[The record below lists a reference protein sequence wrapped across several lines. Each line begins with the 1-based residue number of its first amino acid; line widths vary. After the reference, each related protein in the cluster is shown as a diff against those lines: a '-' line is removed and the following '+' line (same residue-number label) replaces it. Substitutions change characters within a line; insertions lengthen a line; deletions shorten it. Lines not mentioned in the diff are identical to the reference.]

1 MHSLLDA
8 PHFASR
14 ALSPICEVFGLMLD
28 RFRSRF
34 SCRVRP
40 LTRLSSSAVLRID
53 PLSAGTLHC
62 ECMFPFVKGC
72 WLGAW
77 LELLYVHACS
87 LFAVRLPPQR
97 DAHRSVLLVQV
108 RKLQLRPR
116 RSPQDVGCV
125 ACARNRALAQSISSH
140 VPHRVTSLH
149 PCPDGP
155 PH

>member
-1 MHSLLDA
+1 
-8 PHFASR
+8 
-14 ALSPICEVFGLMLD
+14 MLD

-77 LELLYVHACS
+77 LELLYVHLALCLQYVS
-87 LFAVRLPPQR
+87 L
-97 DAHRSVLLVQV
+97 RSEMLIEASYWSKSANSTFGRNADLKTWGASHELEIALLHD
-108 RKLQLRPR
+108 
-116 RSPQDVGCV
+116 RSPRMCHI
-125 ACARNRALAQSISSH
+125 ALLLCTL
-140 VPHRVTSLH
+140 VRTSPLTH
-149 PCPDGP
+149 FPNA
-155 PH
+155 